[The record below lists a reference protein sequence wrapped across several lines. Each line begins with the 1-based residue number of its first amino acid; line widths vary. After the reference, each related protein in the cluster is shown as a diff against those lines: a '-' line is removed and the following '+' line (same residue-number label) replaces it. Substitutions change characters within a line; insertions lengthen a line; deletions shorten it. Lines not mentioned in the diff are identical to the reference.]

1 MTRRKQVSK
10 RRWKARAKAGKWIP
24 MQVVLILDQSFDLSQ
39 NWGVHDRHREFLRLR
54 RLPEVTS

>member
-10 RRWKARAKAGKWIP
+10 RAWKGRLMAGKWIP
-24 MQVVLILDQSFDLSQ
+24 KQVILALDPSRDLSQ
-39 NWGVHDRHREFLRLR
+39 KYEEHPTENGFWRLR